1 MAVGS
6 AASAATIAALRL
18 SVRTLLAPNLY
29 FFFFSALDASLA
41 HFSVVLDLG
50 LRELAVLP
58 EDDVETK
65 PEDTQSDEYKC
76 CKKYFH
82 PDLS

>member
-6 AASAATIAALRL
+6 ARRTSTVATLRL
-18 SVRTLLAPNLY
+18 SVRTLLAPNFY

-41 HFSVVLDLG
+41 HLSVVFNLG
-50 LRELAVLP
+50 LRELAVLS

-65 PEDTQSDEYKC
+65 SENAEAYQYKC
-76 CKKYFH
+76 CNKNLH
-82 PDLS
+82 I

>member
-1 MAVGS
+1 MAIGS
-6 AASAATIAALRL
+6 ARRTSAVAALRL
-18 SVRTLLAPNLY
+18 AVRTFLAPNLY

-58 EDDVETK
+58 EDDVEAETEYAERN
-65 PEDTQSDEYKC
+65 ED
-76 CKKYFH
+76 H
-82 PDLS
+82 

>member
-6 AASAATIAALRL
+6 ARRASAIAALRL
-18 SVRTLLAPNLY
+18 AVRTLLAPNLY

-58 EDDVETK
+58 EDDVEAQA
-65 PEDTQSDEYKC
+65 EYAERHQDERC
-76 CKKYFH
+76 NENLH
-82 PDLS
+82 I